1 MDGLHLCLI
10 VFLVS
15 CSHDWISGSELE
27 VTVRAG
33 DNITLYC
40 DCKLSSGVYVVW
52 YRNCSH
58 DNQPILVLKRTS
70 WPKTTTIENFLN
82 PLPRFH
88 FVRNYSSDSYDLLIS
103 NITDSDDG
111 LYYCGT
117 EENKLED
124 EKYIT
129 SRSVN
134 RYGNTTTRILF
145 NSEPHHDETPR
156 DCGVCWMLL
165 FSLCPAFAVLSSLL
179 SSLLVYRLC
188 HKEAKEP
195 QADQQTPRS
204 RLNQDEDVCYA
215 ALEIRQVSQRPKKK
229 KIQSSDF
236 STYSAINTSRM

>member
-58 DNQPILVLKRTS
+58 DNQPSLVLESIS
-70 WPKTTTIENFLN
+70 WTKTKTTTIENFLN

-88 FVRNYSSDSYDLLIS
+88 FVKNYSSDSYDLLIS

-124 EKYIT
+124 EQYIT
-129 SRSVN
+129 SRSVY

-145 NSEPHHDETPR
+145 NSSSESSG
-156 DCGVCWMLL
+156 CSVSWIML
-165 FSLCPAFAVLSSLL
+165 FTPAFTILSS
-179 SSLLVYRLC
+179 SISFILVY
-188 HKEAKEP
+188 HFFQKTDKEP
-195 QADQQTPRS
+195 QILQKRFDIRAQT
-204 RLNQDEDVCYA
+204 RLDQDEDVCFTRVVFRA
-215 ALEIRQVSQRPKKK
+215 TDGQTHQ
-229 KIQSSDF
+229 
-236 STYSAINTSRM
+236 